1 MRRCGGCSFRTEA
14 TGGSKVQE
22 EEEGRGVAEGACVG
36 LSADRAG
43 AIFPSAPSPSRPGER
58 ARAAA
63 SQPAQSA
70 RGDGGPRGQWAV
82 GSGQRTQWAVGS
94 SSVRRPRCFFFFLCS
109 SAAAVG
115 CPPKAPTTLDHRPTQ
130 SSDPRR
136 RPEAVV
142 CSIPRPKRAQSS
154 KDSPAS
160 ARALGPSP
168 ALHWLPDGSLPAVPE
183 CFACHLAPARPA
195 RPARPAA
202 SMHLREAP
210 TNQPPVRTPP
220 SP

>member
-1 MRRCGGCSFRTEA
+1 M
-14 TGGSKVQE
+14 
-22 EEEGRGVAEGACVG
+22 G

-63 SQPAQSA
+63 SQPSQHAA
-70 RGDGGPRGQWAV
+70 TGAKGPVGSRQWAV
-82 GSGQRTQWAVGS
+82 GT

-115 CPPKAPTTLDHRPTQ
+115 CPPTTLDHRPTQ